1 MALFGPLH
9 HYLFNQSPIV
19 GHLGCFKSFAMRIFY
34 TCHFTGMC
42 LSEKLLEVMLAGS
55 KGRCRPSNWPS
66 LCTEMWKMWMQRF
79 TGIGQD
85 WGKNKKWSQP
95 RCPSTGDCNNLVME
109 DYTQRGKCLGM
120 SVLSRYSVFWK
131 KEECWEMIQTRWYNF
146 TEEKKHSVFWC
157 CFWSV
162 TAWERYAEIDTNQQ
176 WRSLLGADKRGSP
189 VHKPLHLPHTRCFL
203 SSAGGIWKNKSP
215 ALLQLAL
222 QLGSPR
228 INKAQIKPT

>member
-9 HYLFNQSPIV
+9 QYLFNQSPIV

-34 TCHFTGMC
+34 TCHFMGMC

-55 KGRCRPSNWPS
+55 KGRCRPSNCPS

-79 TGIGQD
+79 TGIGRD

-95 RCPSTGDCNNLVME
+95 RCPSTGDSNNLVME
-109 DYTQRGKCLGM
+109 DYTQQGKYLGM

-146 TEEKKHSVFWC
+146 KGRRKPLCILVLLLVC
-157 CFWSV
+157 NCLG
-162 TAWERYAEIDTNQQ
+162 EICRD
-176 WRSLLGADKRGSP
+176 W
-189 VHKPLHLPHTRCFL
+189 HKPATEVASR
-203 SSAGGIWKNKSP
+203 S
-215 ALLQLAL
+215 
-222 QLGSPR
+222 R
-228 INKAQIKPT
+228 